1 MKKTLITL
9 FAAAFALMFGAAQA
23 AKHEG
28 DMKKDGAKKEQK
40 SDAKKKKTDAKKGDE
55 KKADDKAK
63 K

>member
-40 SDAKKKKTDAKKGDE
+40 SDAKKKDTKKKDDKKKDEAKK
-55 KKADDKAK
+55 
-63 K
+63 